1 MLRKLTA
8 TPPMQANVIVK
19 ILIFCLC
26 FFSDVSGGPLRLLRP
41 FAPLLAWYG
50 VANLPIYGIGEWHG
64 KAEGLGA
71 MTDFSTLVNRLPP
84 PAIANEYIV
93 APRGVAP
100 RARVVDP
107 GISFDVT
114 PDELFKISKR
124 AILRQDLV
132 TLVAQD
138 DATLRL
144 EVVQRT
150 PLLRFPDVIT
160 VQPVSVGQGK
170 SSIAMHSYSIYGA
183 GDLGTNKKRVLSF
196 IEAIKSE
203 ASSSTLN

>member
-1 MLRKLTA
+1 MQLR
-8 TPPMQANVIVK
+8 NYFVFV
-19 ILIFCLC
+19 FCLC
-26 FFSDVSGGPLRLLRP
+26 FCGVFAGPLKILKPL
-41 FAPLLAWYG
+41 APILAWYSL
-50 VANLPIYGIGEWHG
+50 ANLPIYGLGEWHG

-71 MTDFSTLVNRLPP
+71 MTDFSTLVNRLPL

-93 APRGVAP
+93 APRGFAP
-100 RARVVDP
+100 LARVVDP
-107 GISFDVT
+107 GVAFDAT
-114 PDELFKISKR
+114 PQELFKITER

-132 TLVAQD
+132 TLVAKD
-138 DATLRL
+138 DATLRI
-144 EVVQRT
+144 EFVQRT

-203 ASSSTLN
+203 VSSTFKQN